1 MLVAS
6 GGAADIVGM
15 SFPLGKGF
23 GRGMRRMVGVLSFL
37 AGLLPGLAVGLTL
50 GLPGN
55 PTLAANDASPE
66 AAARAEIGRNLAS
79 HRAVYGL
86 TIARHDQRNYRQGV
100 SGALSL
106 EFLNSCEGYVLNQR
120 FLIEMAMEDGT
131 QLTDMTL
138 GSFESRDGKRFQ
150 FRMREQV
157 DGEDEDELIG
167 EGRLV
172 NSSGGK
178 VVFSQPEDNELA
190 LPPGA
195 MFPTEHTIRLIQA
208 GREGM
213 NLLQADVFDGSAADG
228 YAAIGGFIGRTR
240 TAPVAGGSGADK
252 DPAKALSGLRY
263 WQVRLGYFNSAKKS
277 DVPDYEI
284 AFRLFENGVADDI
297 VFDYGD
303 YAIRASLQHLEMLP
317 KDGC

>member
-1 MLVAS
+1 
-6 GGAADIVGM
+6 
-15 SFPLGKGF
+15 
-23 GRGMRRMVGVLSFL
+23 MRRMVGVLSFL
-37 AGLLPGLAVGLTL
+37 AGMLPGLVIGLTL

-55 PTLAANDASPE
+55 PTLAANDASSASGPS
-66 AAARAEIGRNLAS
+66 ASSASGPASAIRAEIGRNLAS
-79 HRAVYGL
+79 HRAVYAL
-86 TIARHDQRNYRQGV
+86 SIARHDVRNYRQGV

-120 FLIEMAMEDGT
+120 FLLEVNTEDGG
-131 QLTDMTL
+131 QVTDMTL

-157 DGEDEDELIG
+157 DGDDEEELVG
-167 EGRLV
+167 EGRV
-172 NSSGGK
+172 AANGGK
-178 VVFSQPEDNELA
+178 ITFSQPDDNELL

-195 MFPTEHTIRLIQA
+195 MFPTEHTIRLIEAARA
-208 GREGM
+208 GV
-213 NLLQADVFDGSAADG
+213 NTLQADVFDGSSVDG

-240 TAPVAGGSGADK
+240 TAPAEGQPGVDGRADG
-252 DPAKALSGLRY
+252 PAKPLAGLRY

-284 AFRLFENGVADDI
+284 AFRLFENGVSDDI

-303 YAIRASLQHLEMLP
+303 YAIRATLQHLEMLP